1 MPERERVVVT
11 GMGAITPLGIGVDAF
26 WRGALAGESGIAPIQ
41 GFDVEGFSCTIG
53 GEIPEFDPRDFIDRK
68 SARRMARFAQLAV
81 AAAREAVEDAGLDL
95 DSLDRERIGVVL
107 GNGSGAYP
115 DLEAGAKTTFDRG
128 AMRLDP
134 LLIPRAL
141 PNMAAAN
148 IAMQFGL
155 LGHNNTVI
163 TACAAGT
170 HAIGEAAEA
179 IRRGQADIIVT
190 GGCEAGFC
198 QLALGGFAVMRAL
211 TSNNADPQGASRPFD
226 KHRDGFV
233 PGEGAGILILE
244 SERSARARGAEYQ
257 VEVAGYGS
265 SADAHHLVMP
275 DADGAGPVRA
285 IRAAIQDAGIEP
297 AEIDYVNAHG
307 TSTPLNDA
315 SETRALKLALGDHAR
330 SIALSSTKSM
340 IGHLF
345 GGAGGVE
352 SIAAV
357 KSISEGK
364 IHPTIN
370 YAAPDPDC
378 DLDCVPNQA
387 RAADVRVALKNS
399 FGFGGQNACLVFR
412 RID

>member
-1 MPERERVVVT
+1 
-11 GMGAITPLGIGVDAF
+11 MGAITPLGIGVDAF
-26 WRGALAGESGIAPIQ
+26 WRGALAGESGIAPIR

-115 DLEAGAKTTFDRG
+115 DLEAGAKTTFERG

-179 IRRGQADIIVT
+179 I
-190 GGCEAGFC
+190 
-198 QLALGGFAVMRAL
+198 
-211 TSNNADPQGASRPFD
+211 
-226 KHRDGFV
+226 
-233 PGEGAGILILE
+233 
-244 SERSARARGAEYQ
+244 
-257 VEVAGYGS
+257 
-265 SADAHHLVMP
+265 
-275 DADGAGPVRA
+275 
-285 IRAAIQDAGIEP
+285 AA
-297 AEIDYVNAHG
+297 
-307 TSTPLNDA
+307 
-315 SETRALKLALGDHAR
+315 
-330 SIALSSTKSM
+330 
-340 IGHLF
+340 
-345 GGAGGVE
+345 
-352 SIAAV
+352 
-357 KSISEGK
+357 
-364 IHPTIN
+364 
-370 YAAPDPDC
+370 
-378 DLDCVPNQA
+378 A
-387 RAADVRVALKNS
+387 RAAAGPDDLICVLGSLSLAAEARAAVLDAAGIGRAAEPAS
-399 FGFGGQNACLVFR
+399 AAGDDQRGR
-412 RID
+412 PRW